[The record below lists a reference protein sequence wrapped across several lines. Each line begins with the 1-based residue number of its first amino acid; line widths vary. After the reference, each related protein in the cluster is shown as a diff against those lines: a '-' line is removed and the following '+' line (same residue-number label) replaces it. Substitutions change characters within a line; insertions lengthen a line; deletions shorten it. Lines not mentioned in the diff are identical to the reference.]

1 MIPTVDNGSERAMN
15 PNQAWSRF
23 PSQALAISLI
33 ATILSSS
40 TMSVQ
45 ANEEGLY
52 ALAIHGGAGNA
63 PGPGLRVERLS
74 TLSDLL
80 DRGMEMLAEGAEALD
95 VVESIIRELE
105 DSEWFNAGRGC
116 VLNHQ
121 GEHELDASIM
131 DGKSLRCGAVAGVRT
146 AKNPISLARKVMLET
161 NHILLSGSGA
171 DEFGIE
177 MGLEQAEANYFIT
190 DRQRR
195 RYLNWKTNT
204 AARDTKP
211 LGIQGRANHSDYF
224 GTVGCVVLDQQG
236 NLAAGTSTGG
246 LMGKRWG
253 RIGDSPIIG
262 AGNYAD
268 NNTCAVS
275 GTGIG
280 EEFIRHGV
288 ASDIA
293 ARMRYTGCNLETASV
308 QTLELLPENCG
319 GVICVDI
326 TGQVIAKHNTPAMA
340 LALANSKG
348 VRQVQL
354 MPENSRP

>member
-1 MIPTVDNGSERAMN
+1 MISSVP
-15 PNQAWSRF
+15 WSSRLTRLVNCWLVITSF
-23 PSQALAISLI
+23 SFINMSQADD
-33 ATILSSS
+33 
-40 TMSVQ
+40 Q
-45 ANEEGLY
+45 GKY
-52 ALAIHGGAGNA
+52 ALAIHGGAGNV
-63 PGPGLRVERLS
+63 PGPGVRAERLS
-74 TLSDLL
+74 ALSELL
-80 DRGMEMLAEGAEALD
+80 NRGMEMLASGAEALD
-95 VVESIIRELE
+95 VVESIVRDLE

-116 VLNHQ
+116 VLNYE

-131 DGKSLRCGAVAGVRT
+131 DGKTLGCGAVAGVRT
-146 AKNPISLARKVMLET
+146 TKNPISLARQVMQT
-161 NHILLSGSGA
+161 TQHILLSGSGA

-177 MGLEQAEANYFIT
+177 IGLEQAGPDHFIT

-195 RYLNWKTNT
+195 RYLNWKTS
-204 AARDTKP
+204 AAAGNQEP
-211 LGIQGRANHSDYF
+211 LGDQRGVNLQGYF
-224 GTVGCVVLDQQG
+224 GTVGCVVLDKHG

-268 NNTCAVS
+268 NQTCAVS

-293 ARMRYTGCNLETASV
+293 ARMRYAGCDLEAACL

-319 GVICVDI
+319 GVICIDSQ
-326 TGQVIAKHNTPAMA
+326 GNVIAKHNTPAMSF
-340 LALANSKG
+340 ALANSSG
-348 VRQVQL
+348 LRQIQL
-354 MPENSRP
+354 TPENLPE